1 MFVYICYIALQTYI
15 VKIISIINKKG
26 GCTKTTTCIHMA
38 AYLARRGS
46 KVLVIDFESQRN
58 LSTGYGIPEDY
69 PYTVFDILNGKEG
82 LRLVNKKRN
91 LYILAGS
98 DLIDTKLFA
107 MDILKKRL
115 VVLEK
120 LFREQNGITFDY
132 CLIDCSPSDL
142 KNKYDEKGKL
152 LPKLNQIALCAS
164 NSFLVPLVHEEYS
177 VVGLEKFMY
186 DAAQFKKEFNPG
198 LKVAGV
204 FFNRVEVNTR
214 NFKKYYADVQE
225 DVPEEYF
232 IKTFVR
238 KDARIGDAVKAGE
251 SIFEV
256 APKSR
261 AAKDFSKLCREML
274 NNIN

>member
-1 MFVYICYIALQTYI
+1 M
-15 VKIISIINKKG
+15 KIISVINKKG

-38 AYLARRGS
+38 AYLARRGH

-58 LSTGYGIPEDY
+58 LSTGYGIAEDY
-69 PYTVFDILNGKEG
+69 PYTVFDMLNGKEG
-82 LRLVNKKRN
+82 LRLVNKKGN

-98 DLIDTKLFA
+98 DLIDTKLFE

-115 VVLEK
+115 TVLEK
-120 LFREQNGITFDY
+120 MFREQNGIAFDY
-132 CLIDCSPSDL
+132 CIIDCSPSDL
-142 KNKYDEKGKL
+142 KNKYGEDGKL
-152 LPKLNQIALCAS
+152 LPKLNQIALRAS
-164 NSFLVPLVHEEYS
+164 DSFLIPLVHEKYS

-186 DAAQFKKEFNPG
+186 DAAQFKKEFNPE

-204 FFNRVEVNTR
+204 FFNRVEKNTR
-214 NFKKYYADVQE
+214 DFKKYYADVQE
-225 DVPEEYF
+225 AVPDNYF
-232 IKTFVR
+232 IKTYVR
-238 KDARIGDAVKAGE
+238 KDVRIGNAVDAGE

-274 NNIN
+274 KNIN